1 MEPATNRLL
10 QLMIV
15 SGALALLFITPIVR
29 SYMFPAP
36 EDVENDAPP
45 PKRMK
50 LDDALLDAELLDYM
64 DAEGFALAACW
75 AHDITG
81 VVGLYVR
88 GVPATDGTCEAVP

>member
-64 DAEGFALAACW
+64 DERKKVHAIKRLREL
-75 AHDITG
+75 TG
-81 VVGLYVR
+81 AGLK
-88 GVPATDGTCEAVP
+88 EAKDTIDAFEREYHAG